1 MTVASRSSAQG
12 AIAAH
17 PGTCA
22 AECMSGSVSG
32 ANIFRDLLAS
42 ARDVLGGRPA
52 SSRRSRMRAGRRRIA
67 SGAACARG
75 WRLNSRIRPAF
86 LVLSAALS
94 ISGCAQFEQ
103 VELRTPRLATSP
115 LEPSAARTVEEL
127 DTTTAAERDAA
138 VATGPAGRLLG
149 RTVASLGDP
158 TAPGF
163 WIETPL
169 VATERPGRLVY
180 PANGNSVEITLIPS
194 EGGSSRV
201 SLAAM
206 RLLEAPLAGLP
217 TLEVHALP

>member
-1 MTVASRSSAQG
+1 MTAVSRSSVQG
-12 AIAAH
+12 MAVAGH
-17 PGTCA
+17 SGTCA
-22 AECMSGSVSG
+22 AASMPG
-32 ANIFRDLLAS
+32 ASIFRDLLAS
-42 ARDVLGGRPA
+42 GRDVPCDRLA
-52 SSRRSRMRAGRRRIA
+52 STGRSRMCAGGRRNA
-67 SGAACARG
+67 SGAAGGRG
-75 WRLNSRIRPAF
+75 WRLNSRTCPAF
-86 LVLSAALS
+86 LVLAATLS
-94 ISGCAQFEQ
+94 ISGCAQFEP
-103 VELRTPRLATSP
+103 VELRKPRLAMLP

-138 VATGPAGRLLG
+138 VASGRAGRLLG

-158 TAPGF
+158 TTPGF

-180 PANGNSVEITLIPS
+180 PANGNSVEIRLIPS